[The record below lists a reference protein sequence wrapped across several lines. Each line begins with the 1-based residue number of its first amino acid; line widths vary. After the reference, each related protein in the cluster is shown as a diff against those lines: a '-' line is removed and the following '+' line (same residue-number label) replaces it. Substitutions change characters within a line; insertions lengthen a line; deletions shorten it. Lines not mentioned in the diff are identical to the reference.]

1 MLNLPTKCYFLNIL
15 GHFYPF
21 FFNTTYR
28 MAAFAAVSFAEGIT
42 FGAWLRAL
50 AAPVANDGDETIT
63 SAGNSW
69 GYGAR
74 TARINVSAVAPDGN
88 AGFNMGVYN
97 DVSMSL
103 SAGDEANL
111 WVKPLDIVKV
121 SYGKYDNNTL
131 RGDLCYGS
139 WNWLRPTS
147 SWIVE
152 DEGLLMSGNGGTGL
166 MVEVTPMEELYIQA
180 LVPITTEQVKA
191 GTTYKNLRAG
201 FAYTVPG
208 LAKIKGQ
215 YIGHGASK
223 TDGTPAVTGT
233 AGKWTDKNGAATTAA
248 DIQTATTFDVSTA
261 TGFQDALAAGY
272 TYTAA
277 TPTTPAKDGTDGNSN
292 CTLEAEVDV
301 LAVEGL
307 FAGVGFQYNVVKDGD
322 KQAETDKTTGD
333 PVFQNK
339 MKIALGA
346 SYQVMP
352 ELKVSASGAFLTYYK
367 YAENKVDPRFQFGL
381 GVDYDLGDGLAL
393 NADCRYLSV
402 AKMDGEKAD
411 KTDPAQFQDHIAFS
425 VGLTKS
431 VSSNGYI
438 GVAFEGQTNS
448 GTFANTV
455 ITGKANDD
463 GENKNFTWCVPVAL
477 SVWF

>member
-1 MLNLPTKCYFLNIL
+1 MKKIL
-15 GHFYPF
+15 AI
-21 FFNTTYR
+21 TA

-42 FGAWLRAL
+42 FSAWLRAL
-50 AAPVANDGDETIT
+50 AAPVASDGDETIT
-63 SAGNSW
+63 AAGNSW

-74 TARINVSAVAPDGN
+74 TARINVTAVAPDGN

-97 DVSMSL
+97 DVTMSL

-147 SWIVE
+147 SWIAE

-166 MVEVTPMEELYIQA
+166 MAEITPMEELYIQVMA
-180 LVPITTEQVKA
+180 PITTEQVKA

-208 LAKIKGQ
+208 LVKVKGQ
-215 YIGHGASK
+215 YIGKGAGSTSEEDK
-223 TDGTPAVTGT
+223 LKFEDEDGNAIVGKNNIMNAMINDKVADVT
-233 AGKWTDKNGAATTAA
+233 
-248 DIQTATTFDVSTA
+248 VESTA
-261 TGFQDALAAGY
+261 KA
-272 TYTAA
+272 
-277 TPTTPAKDGTDGNSN
+277 DGNSN

-307 FAGVGFQYNVVKDGD
+307 FAGVGVQYNVVKDGN
-322 KQAETDKTTGD
+322 KTASMD
-333 PVFQNK
+333 NQ
-339 MKIALGA
+339 MKIAAGV

-352 ELKVSASGAFLTYYK
+352 ELKVSASGAFFTYYK
-367 YAENKVDPRFQFGL
+367 YSDVKVDPRFQA
-381 GVDYDLGDGLAL
+381 GVGFDYDLGDGLAA
-393 NADCRYLSV
+393 NADFRYVSPIKV
-402 AKMDGEKAD
+402 DGEKAD
-411 KTDPAQFQDHIAFS
+411 NSDSMAFS
-425 VGLTKS
+425 VGVTKA

-438 GVAFEGQTNS
+438 GVAFQGQTNS
-448 GTFANTV
+448 GDFANTV
-455 ITGKANDD
+455 IPGKPNDD
-463 GENKNFTWCVPVAL
+463 GEFKNFTWAIPVAL